1 MVHTSFDI
9 ATIYTETKDN
19 QPMPY
24 GIYMLYITSLM
35 KIEPK
40 LNILHICIVLLKE
53 NNLCYLHSCK
63 ILIQIEALLNVT

>member
-24 GIYMLYITSLM
+24 GIYMIYITSLK

-40 LNILHICIVLLKE
+40 
-53 NNLCYLHSCK
+53 
-63 ILIQIEALLNVT
+63 

>member
-9 ATIYTETKDN
+9 ATIYPETKDN

-24 GIYMLYITSLM
+24 GIYMIYITSLK

-40 LNILHICIVLLKE
+40 
-53 NNLCYLHSCK
+53 
-63 ILIQIEALLNVT
+63 